1 MCKPEADLVPKVD
14 GKSENLP
21 QTSYSSLEAMKRG
34 TGIKLMDVP
43 AHIGEFRKLIE
54 EQTKEAQDFY
64 HDCSNKL
71 WCE

>member
-1 MCKPEADLVPKVD
+1 VPKVD
-14 GKSENLP
+14 GKSGNLP

-34 TGIKLMDVP
+34 SGIKLMDVL

-54 EQTKEAQDFY
+54 EQMKEAQDFY
-64 HDCSNKL
+64 RDCRNKL